1 MKKLL
6 LFVVGLIFSLGM
18 FAQPSTG
25 DVCIIG
31 MNSDDPDMVLLVT
44 LVDIAPG
51 TVLYVTDNEW
61 DGANSTWVTG
71 EGFKSFTVGNDG
83 LSAGDVVQ
91 LDLANNSVSPSTAG
105 TIASVSGS
113 LLLSTGGDQVYVF
126 LDTDGDMTTT
136 NDVTFLFA
144 INTTGAWGT
153 DELTGTGLTDGTD
166 ALTFAS
172 STDDIR
178 YIGPRAGQNTFA
190 DYKSLIADVTNNWEI
205 SGTAF
210 TFDLTNFTLATTPT
224 KLAITQVT
232 PNPQYANWE
241 FEVTVQA
248 QDDNGTPGNVSQAT
262 TFNLTTDG
270 TGTITIVNGTA
281 EIPAGQNSVT
291 LTVRYDVAE
300 TFNLG
305 ATVTAGDALA
315 DATPVSMTIE
325 PMPTHTISTTPDSL
339 VFDKNPT
346 ATLHDHGIYVY
357 TTVGSP
363 WAVSS
368 YSGDYFMKAT
378 NYNGASYPT
387 DTWAILPRF
396 TGANNAIANFVS
408 ASYADPTGMQTT
420 FSVKVSTD
428 YQGYG
433 DPANATWTDL
443 TFNQPTGNWTWVK
456 SGDIDLSAYNG
467 QDFYLAFVLTSDG
480 SDNNTIEVDSMVI
493 YNQSTTT
500 AINELTN
507 NDLSIYPNPVSN
519 VLYVNATGNL
529 DIVDNTGRVVK
540 HVIVK
545 GAGTI
550 NVADL
555 QPGIYFARLT
565 GENKAVSVRK
575 FIKR

>member
-6 LFVVGLIFSLGM
+6 LFVAGFILSLGM
-18 FAQPSTG
+18 FAQQTLIISEVADPTTYQGRFVELYNATTQTIDLAADNYYLSRQSNGSSWG
-25 DVCIIG
+25 DVALTG
-31 MNSDDPDMVLLVT
+31 T
-44 LVDIAPG
+44 IAPG
-51 TVLYVTDNEW
+51 QTYVIAYSSANFTSAYGFEADQYSGIITGNGDDGYFLYKGGDHTTGTLIDAYGVINQ
-61 DGANSTWVTG
+61 DGTGQPWEYTNSHAVRNSNIGTANSTWTAS
-71 EGFKSFTVGNDG
+71 EWTIT
-83 LSAGDVVQ
+83 AGDV
-91 LDLANNSVSPSTAG
+91 D
-105 TIASVSGS
+105 I
-113 LLLSTGGDQVYVF
+113 
-126 LDTDGDMTTT
+126 MT
-136 NDVTFLFA
+136 
-144 INTTGAWGT
+144 
-153 DELTGTGLTDGTD
+153 
-166 ALTFAS
+166 
-172 STDDIR
+172 
-178 YIGPRAGQNTFA
+178 PGQHQC
-190 DYKSLIADVTNNWEI
+190 DYPQI
-205 SGTAF
+205 
-210 TFDLTNFTLATTPT
+210 TPT

-241 FEVTVQA
+241 FDVTVQA
-248 QDDNGTPGNVSQAT
+248 QDNNGTPGNVSQAT

-270 TGTITIVNGTA
+270 TGNISIVNGTA

-315 DATPVSMTIE
+315 DATPVSVTIN
-325 PMPTHTISTTPDSL
+325 PMPTNTISTTPDSL

-346 ATLHDHGIYVY
+346 ATLHDYGIYVY
-357 TTVGSP
+357 TGTTGSP
-363 WAVSS
+363 WAVRS
-368 YSGDYFMKAT
+368 YSGDYFMKAS
-378 NYNGASYPT
+378 NYVSGGSVAIN
-387 DTWAILPRF
+387 TWAIMPKF

-408 ASYADPTGMQTT
+408 ASYNATTNLNTT

-443 TFNQPTGNWTWVK
+443 SFTQPTGGYSWVK

-493 YNQSTTT
+493 YNQSGTT
-500 AINELTN
+500 AINEVSN
-507 NDLSIYPNPVSN
+507 NALSIYPNPVSN

-550 NVADL
+550 DVADL

-565 GENKAVSVRK
+565 GESKAVSVRK